1 MSEPKK
7 KVEEKSPE
15 VSQKASRRRFT
26 KEYKQRI
33 LEEADRCTGQEL
45 GALCRRE
52 GLYSSHLRAWRRER
66 SRGTLGAVPRGRKSK
81 PDKAET
87 EELALLKRQNAR
99 LTEKLR
105 QAELIIE
112 VQKKISEMMNLNRSE
127 NND

>member
-1 MSEPKK
+1 MLEPLK

-15 VSQKASRRRFT
+15 VSEKASRRRFT

-33 LEEADRCTGQEL
+33 LEEADCCSKHEL
-45 GALCRRE
+45 GALYRRE

-66 SRGTLGAVPRGRKSK
+66 LQGTLGTVPRGRKPK
-81 PDKAET
+81 PEAK
-87 EELALLKRQNAR
+87 ELDLLKRQNAR

-105 QAELIIE
+105 QAELIID

-127 NND
+127 SND